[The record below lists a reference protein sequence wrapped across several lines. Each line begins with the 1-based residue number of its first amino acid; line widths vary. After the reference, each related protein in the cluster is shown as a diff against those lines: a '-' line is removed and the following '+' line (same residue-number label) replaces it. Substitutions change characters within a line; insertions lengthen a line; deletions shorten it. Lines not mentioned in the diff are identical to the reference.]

1 MLSEEF
7 VEGGDLFWHK
17 VQRTIWPGKYP
28 ELEKAIQNLS
38 DRLGRYI
45 EHFLNNAKLR
55 ENMKNPGK
63 GFFVEDKWWKI
74 EWRDNYDSY
83 AEKSNKWQ
91 KQSISLLFNV
101 VVALNEY
108 ADAVRKYLKPSY
120 LLFQGKFVV
129 NDSMG
134 FLSDMEPA
142 IHMPER
148 YIDIEGI
155 E

>member
-1 MLSEEF
+1 
-7 VEGGDLFWHK
+7 
-17 VQRTIWPGKYP
+17 
-28 ELEKAIQNLS
+28 
-38 DRLGRYI
+38 
-45 EHFLNNAKLR
+45 
-55 ENMKNPGK
+55 MKNPGK

-74 EWRDNYDSY
+74 EWRDDYDSH

-120 LLFQGKFVV
+120 LVFQGKFVV

-134 FLSDMEPA
+134 FLSDMKPA
-142 IHMPER
+142 IHMPKN